1 MRLFLVELRRFW
13 GRRITWLTMLI
24 VGLCMILGV
33 GIAFTQTSADEP
45 TGAVRTIFD
54 PECTRDLIAQRDAGD
69 EFFADYTDEEIEEQ
83 FCTFTESDGD
93 RRFFA
98 TSLVG
103 FSNVEDWSEFRS
115 VEEPRGTVVVAGESY
130 EGLRFGLDGMVP
142 GIAIFLLV
150 MAVVLG
156 GSFVG
161 AEYRSGTVENLL
173 LWEPRR
179 WRVIVTKYAAGFVS
193 SALVK
198 MLVMVFF
205 SLLLLLLAQFR
216 GTYQGVDGRFWVDLG
231 LVIARAALMSGCF
244 FILAMA
250 IATLAKNT
258 TAAVVALLGWFVVSN
273 ILIELLARQVRQFE
287 LFSNAGAFVT
297 LGDVGRYVGSGD
309 QRQLVLSHGPW
320 VAGLVVAIWAAIPGL
335 IALLVFRRRDIS

>member
-1 MRLFLVELRRFW
+1 MRLFLIELRRFW
-13 GRRITWLTMLI
+13 ARRITWLTM
-24 VGLCMILGV
+24 VVVALCMMLGV
-33 GIAFTQTSADEP
+33 GIAFTQTSKDEP
-45 TGAVRTIFD
+45 TGGTTTIVD
-54 PECTRDLIAQRDAGD
+54 ASCTREVIAQRDAGED
-69 EFFADYTDEEIEEQ
+69 VFQGLSDSEIEEQ
-83 FCTFTESDGD
+83 VCTFVESEND

-98 TSLVG
+98 TSIVG
-103 FSNVEDWSEFRS
+103 FSNVEDWSEYRA
-115 VEEPRGTVVVAGESY
+115 VEEPRGTRVVEGKTY
-130 EGLRFGLDGMVP
+130 QGLRFGLDGLVP

-161 AEYRSGTVENLL
+161 AEYRSGTMENLL

-179 WRVIVTKYAAGFVS
+179 WRVITTKYAAGFVS
-193 SALVK
+193 SAVVK
-198 MLVMVFF
+198 IIIMAFF
-205 SLLLLLLAQFR
+205 AGLLLLLAQFR
-216 GTYQGVDGRFWVDLG
+216 GTYVGVDGRFWFDLLLAIG
-231 LVIARAALMSGCF
+231 RASLMSGCF

-320 VAGLVVAIWAAIPGL
+320 MAGLVVAIWAAIPGL
-335 IALLVFRRRDIS
+335 VALLVFRRRDIS